1 MKKDE
6 RFIFLLGQARNRLF
20 TKLDQALVDAA
31 GVTAAQSGALYYLMA
46 NDGCLLT
53 ELSRALMLDKSAITG
68 LVDRLESKNLV
79 KRKPVPSDRRAIKI
93 SLTEPGRF
101 AAMKCLSITK
111 QYNDAIK
118 QGLTQEEID
127 TFSSIL
133 QKIIQRFSE

>member
-20 TKLDQALVDAA
+20 TKLDQALVETA

-53 ELSRALMLDKSAITG
+53 ELSRSLVLDKSAVTG
-68 LVDRLESKNLV
+68 LVDRLESKKLV
-79 KRKPVPSDRRAIKI
+79 KRKSVPSDRRAMQIF
-93 SLTEPGRF
+93 LTEEGRF
-101 AAMKCLSITK
+101 AGMKCLGITK
-111 QYNDAIK
+111 QFNDSIK
-118 QGLTQEEID
+118 EGLSQEEID

-133 QKIIQRFSE
+133 QKIIQRFSQ